1 MTLSDPS
8 MLLSSPLLDVDSQH
22 AQSRS
27 GSLLR
32 LVILVAVTGLVGALI
47 VAGVLVEIAQRLSSA
62 SH

>member
-8 MLLSSPLLDVDSQH
+8 MLTSPLLDVDSQY

-27 GSLLR
+27 GSIVR
-32 LVILVAVTGLVGALI
+32 LVILVAVTGLIGALI
-47 VAGVLVEIAQRLSSA
+47 VAGALVEIAQRLSSA